1 MFNTSLVYIEKD
13 NKYLLL
19 HRIKKEND
27 VNKDKWIGVGGKFLE
42 NESPEECAKRETKEE
57 TGLDL
62 LSLSYRGI
70 VTFIA
75 KGFEGE
81 YMHLFHSDSFQGKI
95 KDCDE
100 GVLEW
105 IDKNEMLSLPIWEG
119 DKIFLKLINDNSPFF
134 ALKLEYDGDSLIR
147 ATLDGEEL
155 AI

>member
-70 VTFIA
+70 VT
-75 KGFEGE
+75 
-81 YMHLFHSDSFQGKI
+81 L
-95 KDCDE
+95 
-100 GVLEW
+100 
-105 IDKNEMLSLPIWEG
+105 
-119 DKIFLKLINDNSPFF
+119 
-134 ALKLEYDGDSLIR
+134 
-147 ATLDGEEL
+147 
-155 AI
+155 